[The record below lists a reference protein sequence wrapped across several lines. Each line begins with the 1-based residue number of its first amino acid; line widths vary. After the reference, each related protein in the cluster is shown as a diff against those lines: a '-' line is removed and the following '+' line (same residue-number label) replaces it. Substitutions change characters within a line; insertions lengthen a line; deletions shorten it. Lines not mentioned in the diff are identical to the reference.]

1 MSTGP
6 FEQAHSAIDP
16 PAGRPPAEIGAALR
30 GADAALRGVLG
41 LAWLAV
47 ALQGHS
53 RFGALALAICA
64 ALSLLG
70 VAPRA
75 LAAAG
80 TLLAAPIATATWG
93 IAAAVGLFALGAL
106 RLRIHAGGAGRWL
119 RDVRRLEVQRAAA
132 LAATGFA
139 LAKHRSGD
147 GAALALAGDRY
158 EREGRARAE
167 LATLGA
173 TPAATLGSVRGAAEW
188 TGRAL
193 AGWPSLLCRIERTAL
208 RWSG

>member
-1 MSTGP
+1 MSTSP
-6 FEQAHSAIDP
+6 FEKVVSGVDP
-16 PAGRPPAEIGAALR
+16 PAARPPAEIGTALR
-30 GADAALRGVLG
+30 GTDAALRGVLG
-41 LAWLAV
+41 FAWLIV
-47 ALQGHS
+47 ALQADV
-53 RFGALALAICA
+53 RCWALGLSICA

-75 LAAAG
+75 LAAGG
-80 TLLAAPIATATWG
+80 TVLAASIATANWG
-93 IAAAVGLFALGAL
+93 MEATMALLAFGAL
-106 RLRIHAGGAGRWL
+106 RLRVHAGGAGRWL

-158 EREGRARAE
+158 ECEGRARAA

-173 TPAATLGSVRGAAEW
+173 KPAGSLRLLRGAAEW

-193 AGWPSLLCRIERTAL
+193 AGWPRLLCRIERTAL
-208 RWSG
+208 RWSE

>member
-1 MSTGP
+1 MATGP
-6 FEQAHSAIDP
+6 FEEVHSAFDP

-41 LAWLAV
+41 FAWIAV

-53 RFGALALAICA
+53 PFGAMALAIGA

-75 LAAAG
+75 VATGGTLIAGLIAAAAG
-80 TLLAAPIATATWG
+80 SL
-93 IAAAVGLFALGAL
+93 AVGVVLLALGAL
-106 RLRIHAGGAGRWL
+106 RLRIHAGAAGRWL

-132 LAATGFA
+132 LVATGFA

-147 GAALALAGDRY
+147 GDALALAGDRY
-158 EREGRARAE
+158 EREGRARAA

-173 TPAATLGSVRGAAEW
+173 MPAATLGSVRGAAEW

-193 AGWPSLLCRIERTAL
+193 AGWPGLLCRIERTAL
-208 RWSG
+208 RWSE